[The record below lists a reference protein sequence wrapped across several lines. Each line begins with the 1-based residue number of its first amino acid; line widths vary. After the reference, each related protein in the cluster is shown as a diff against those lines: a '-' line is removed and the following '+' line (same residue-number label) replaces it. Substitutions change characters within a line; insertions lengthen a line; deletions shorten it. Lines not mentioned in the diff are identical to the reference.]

1 MAQAVAARSDCL
13 RSKVGAV
20 VLDEQ
25 HRVVSVGYNGY
36 PAGSAGCGSAGG
48 CPRGRLTRE
57 QLAPG
62 APYTGVGVASP
73 CRAVH
78 AEANAL
84 LYSDPLRR
92 HTLVVTRAP
101 CDGCQVL
108 LAGSGLARVVWP
120 EGEIDYSTR

>member
-1 MAQAVAARSDCL
+1 M
-13 RSKVGAV
+13 
-20 VLDEQ
+20 LDAE

-36 PAGSAGCGSAGG
+36 PAGRAGCGTPGG
-48 CPRGRLTRE
+48 CPRGLLSRE

-62 APYTGVGVASP
+62 SAYTGVGVSSP

-92 HTLVVTRAP
+92 HTLVVTREP
-101 CDGCQVL
+101 CDGCEVL

-120 EGEIDYSTR
+120 HGERDYTTR